1 MRPIATT
8 RSSALE
14 SLQMRTSFRAV
25 VFFLAVSFACS
36 TAFAAEPKRVMLLHS
51 FGPDVKPWSDYARAI
66 RAELARQSPWPLD
79 LYEHSLVT
87 ARSSDENPE
96 IPFVEYLRAIF
107 AKNRL
112 DLIVSVGAPAA
123 GFVQRHRQH
132 LFPTTPM
139 LLTVVDERRVGYSVL
154 TENDAVVAVSINYL
168 AAMENIL
175 RVLPDTRNVTVVVGT
190 SPIEKFWKEA
200 IGKEVEPLASRI
212 AFSWT
217 DHLSFEEL
225 LKQAAALPPRSAV
238 FWELMIVDAAGV
250 VHEESRALARLHA
263 VANAPIFSYTD
274 AFFGREIVGGPHVP
288 VSEVGHRTAEVAV
301 RILGGEKA
309 GDIKVPPVGF
319 GTPKFDWREVQRWGI
334 SESRLP
340 PGSEIHFRDPTAW
353 ERYRLQFAA
362 IGAAIAVQ
370 AALIFWLLYERQH
383 RRRSEAAAHELS
395 GRLINAQEEER
406 SRLARELHDD
416 VTQRLALLAIDAGR
430 EERKLPSPG
439 GGAAMRTMRE
449 GLVRLSEDV
458 HALSYRLHPS
468 ILEDLGLVEALRSEG
483 ERFSRT
489 CSARLDVNA
498 RDIPDDLPRD
508 VALSL
513 FRIAQEGLRNIARHS
528 AAKQAEVSLR
538 RLDGGLQ
545 LVIRDDGAG
554 FDPAQHRVRVSLGHA
569 SMRQRAF
576 LLGGHV
582 DIDSSPGH
590 GTTILA
596 WMPLREERSEPSAR
610 AAG

>member
-1 MRPIATT
+1 MARRVCAGAGTAIFLLATIG
-8 RSSALE
+8 A
-14 SLQMRTSFRAV
+14 A
-25 VFFLAVSFACS
+25 
-36 TAFAAEPKRVMLLHS
+36 AAEPKRVLMLHS
-51 FGPDVKPWSDYARAI
+51 FGRDFKPWSDYSRAI
-66 RAELARQSPWPLD
+66 RAELERQSPWPFD

-87 ARSSDENPE
+87 ARFSDENLE
-96 IPFVEYLRAIF
+96 VPFVEYLRATF
-107 AKNRL
+107 AKQRP
-112 DLIVSVGAPAA
+112 DLIVSIGAPAA
-123 GFVQRHRQH
+123 GFVQRHRQQ

-139 LLTVVDERRVGYSVL
+139 LLTVVDERRVQFSVL

-175 RVLPDTRNVTVVVGT
+175 RVLPDTKSVTNVVGT

-200 IGKEVEPLASRI
+200 IGKEVEPLANRI

-225 LKQAAALPPRSAV
+225 LKEAAALPPRSAL

-288 VSEVGHRTAEVAV
+288 VLEVGRRTAAVAV

-319 GTPKFDWREVQRWGI
+319 GTPKFDWREMQRWGI

-340 PGSEIHFRDPTAW
+340 PGSEIYFRDPTVW
-353 ERYRLQFAA
+353 ERYRPQIAA

-430 EERKLPSPG
+430 EERSLRDQAGST
-439 GGAAMRTMRE
+439 AMRTMRE

-468 ILEDLGLVEALRSEG
+468 ILEDLGLIEALRSEG

-489 CSARLDVNA
+489 CSTRLEVNA
-498 RDIPDDLPRD
+498 RDIPGNLPRD

-528 AAKQAEVSLR
+528 GARRAELSLR
-538 RLDGGLQ
+538 RLDGGLE
-545 LVIRDDGAG
+545 LAVSDDGAG
-554 FDPAQHRVRVSLGHA
+554 FDPARHHASLGHA
-569 SMRQRAF
+569 NMRQRAF
-576 LLGGHV
+576 LLGGQV

-590 GTTILA
+590 GTTIRA
-596 WMPLREERSEPSAR
+596 WVPLREERSEPSAR